1 MIDLV
6 CRYLAKIIP
15 KDFWTLK
22 AKNQEQGLHYSQILN
37 SFKFSIIRFI
47 AFYQKIFFTRPLV
60 LKIFKLEGVYM
71 RFHFE
76 IISIRHLDNFLYMF
90 TGNTPKWNSLR
101 VLSHCG
107 PFDRNEISFWVINVS
122 SALPRNEIIRKETYA
137 HANIS

>member
-1 MIDLV
+1 MWQCSRCWFSPKKKKNNQMIDLV
-6 CRYLAKIIP
+6 CKYLAKIIP

-22 AKNQEQGLHYSQILN
+22 AKNKNKEFIIPKFLIC
-37 SFKFSIIRFI
+37 FKFSIIRFI
-47 AFYQKIFFTRPLV
+47 ALYQKIFFTRPLV

-76 IISIRHLDNFLYMF
+76 IISIRRLDNFLYMF

-107 PFDRNEISFWVINVS
+107 PFDRNEISFWVINV
-122 SALPRNEIIRKETYA
+122 R
-137 HANIS
+137 